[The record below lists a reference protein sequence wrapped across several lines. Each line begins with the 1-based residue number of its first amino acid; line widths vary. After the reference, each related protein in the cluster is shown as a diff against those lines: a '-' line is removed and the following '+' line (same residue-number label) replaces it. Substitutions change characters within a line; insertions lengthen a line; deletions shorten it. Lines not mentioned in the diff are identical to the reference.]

1 MPVLMRNVLAV
12 IAGFVA
18 GAVINGA
25 LIALSPLLIP
35 PPPGVDVSNMESMR
49 QGMHLYQPQHFV
61 MPFLAHALGTF
72 AGALVAWLVAATYKA
87 RLAYAVGVLFL
98 LGGVAAAFMIP
109 APAWFIALD
118 LLLAYV
124 PMAWLAIRTGARMSF
139 TGRPAHAALL
149 SPP

>member
-1 MPVLMRNVLAV
+1 MPVMMRNVLAV

-18 GAVINGA
+18 GAVVNSA

-35 PPPGVDVSNMESMR
+35 PPAGVDVSNMESMR

-72 AGALVAWLVAATYKA
+72 AGALVAWMVAATYKA
-87 RLAYAVGVLFL
+87 WLAYAVGVLFL
-98 LGGVAAAFMIP
+98 MGGVAAAFMIP

-124 PMAWLAIRTGARMSF
+124 PMAWLAIRTGARIGLKA
-139 TGRPAHAALL
+139 TPAPAVLL
-149 SPP
+149 P